1 MGNNMKKVMAG
12 AVSVAM
18 IATLAACGDKQGSG
32 AASSGGSGAAGKP
45 MDISIATI
53 AFGPAPTGELEG
65 LKKINEKFNVN
76 LKITYIP
83 ANNITEKLNVLLA
96 SGDLP
101 DVTFVEDFGT
111 TPSFLNGIDKGA
123 FWELTPHI
131 KNYPNLS
138 KYPSNVYENASIK
151 GKLYSLPRVRPLD
164 GAQALILR
172 KDWLDKLGLQP
183 PKTMDE
189 LYNVLTAFAKN
200 DPDGNG
206 KADTY
211 GMALF
216 GSPGPASYLISSF
229 GTGIGWQ
236 KEADGTITPNWMTPQ
251 AKEGLQFWNKT
262 FQSGGIVP
270 DLPVMKSQ
278 QVRDMVLQGKA
289 GAAIGN
295 VVDAYKFNVDLQ
307 KANPNANLVA
317 YEMPKAP
324 DGKAHYEQAIGYYGQ
339 FLVSKKASEEKL
351 KRILEVYDFTA
362 TEEGYNLATYGIK
375 DVDFTV
381 GSDGMV
387 TQTEEGKKK
396 GYSGDS
402 TGQWV
407 TGYYNKYLRASTPGM
422 PSDVLEYNKKLVDTI
437 AASSE
442 TNPEYGLSKSAAFK
456 EKGGDWNKKINDM
469 MINVIIGK
477 AGMNEWDQFVKS
489 MKDDAGFQSHL
500 KEMNESYKAK
510 AQK

>member
-1 MGNNMKKVMAG
+1 MKTMKTIAAG
-12 AVSVAM
+12 AVSVALV
-18 IATLAACGDKQGSG
+18 ASLAACGGKPSGDAAPAAQGDGKS
-32 AASSGGSGAAGKP
+32 GKP
-45 MDISIATI
+45 MDITITTI
-53 AFGPAPTGELEG
+53 AFSAAPTGELEG
-65 LKKINEKFNVN
+65 LKKIGEKFNVN
-76 LKITYIP
+76 LKINYIP

-96 SGDLP
+96 SSDIT
-101 DVTFVEDFGT
+101 DVMFVEDFNT
-111 TPSFLNGIDKGA
+111 TPSFLNAIDKGA

-138 KYPSNVYENASIK
+138 KYPQNVFDNASIK

-164 GAQALILR
+164 GSEALLLR

-211 GMALF
+211 GLALF
-216 GSPGPASYLISSF
+216 GSPGPAGYLISMF
-229 GTGIGWQ
+229 GAGTGWQ
-236 KEADGTITPNWMTPQ
+236 KGADGSITPNWMTPQ
-251 AKEGLQFWNKT
+251 AREAMQFWNKT

-278 QVRDMVLQGKA
+278 QVRDMLVQGKA
-289 GAAIGN
+289 GAAITN
-295 VVDAYKFNVDLQ
+295 VSDAYKFNQDLK

-317 YEMPKAP
+317 YEIPKAA

-339 FLVSKKASEEKL
+339 FLISKKVSEEKL
-351 KRILEVYDFTA
+351 KRILEVYDYTA
-362 TEEGYNLATYGIK
+362 TEEGYNLGTYGIK
-375 DVDFTV
+375 DTDFTIGAD
-381 GSDGMV
+381 GSV

-407 TGYYNKYLRASTPGM
+407 TGYYNKYLRASVPGM
-422 PSDVLEYNKKLVDTI
+422 PSDILEYNKKLVDTI
-437 AASSE
+437 AGQSE
-442 TNPEYGLSKSAAFK
+442 PNPEFGLPKSAPFK
-456 EKGGDWNKKINDM
+456 EKGADWNKKINDM

-477 AGMNEWDQFVKS
+477 ATIEDWDKFVKT
-489 MKDDAGFQSHL
+489 MKDDPGYQSHI
-500 KEMNESYKAK
+500 KEMNDSFKAK
-510 AQK
+510 GQK